1 MQGEGIPEDV
11 KQFIYRHISSMMQLE
26 VLLFLFNHS
35 SQAWSVT
42 ALVREFRVDPYWVE
56 NELQD
61 LCDEGLL
68 KTATSPEQT
77 YRYEP
82 ASADQERAVQ
92 GLAKAYADRRV
103 TVTSLIY
110 SKPVDNIRVFA
121 DAFKLRKG

>member
-26 VLLFLFNHS
+26 VLLYLFNHS

-42 ALVREFRVDPYWVE
+42 ALVREFRVDPYWLE
-56 NELQD
+56 NELED
-61 LCDEGLL
+61 LCSEGLL
-68 KTATSPEQT
+68 KTATSPERT

-82 ASADQERAVQ
+82 SSSDQEHALQ